1 MMLFNQASTKQQ
13 SVIMIAMLIILIL
26 SLLSSIV
33 SLTDKKSKIVGYINI
48 ILFLLISVVLTIL
61 ANIFYQINEKYIS
74 ETIFLIPVSYLWVII
89 LITFVFLI
97 YEMLI
102 YYCKGDEYL
111 GSNSI
116 KQAMDMLPC
125 AVCYFSTSGT
135 VKLCNLQMYRL
146 FHNMAKK
153 ELQSLDDLIQAL
165 NECDNKNGII
175 RLSDVRQT
183 YLFPDGKV
191 WRYSQSEIIADGET
205 YTEALFSDVTD
216 LYEKNLELQRQTVQL
231 EKISRDIKQL
241 SDNVQ
246 TLAKE
251 KETLIAKSKLHDQMG
266 TGLLAIRQILR
277 QKKTSEENSLAVKQF
292 RQAIMILQQE
302 NTHPLDD
309 IAEFIEDA
317 AVSGIQVEIMGE
329 LPTGKNILYLLLP
342 ILREACV
349 NAARHADATSL
360 YVDSTI
366 ANKSVTIVITNDGKV
381 PDGEIVPRGGLAN
394 FQKHIAEVGGNMQI
408 QSQPI
413 FKLIITLPVSEQ
425 NN

>member
-1 MMLFNQASTKQQ
+1 MMLFNQVSQKEQ
-13 SVIMIAMLIILIL
+13 SALMIIMLIILIL
-26 SLLSSIV
+26 SLLFSIV
-33 SLTDKKSKIVGYINI
+33 SLTDKKSKIFGYINI
-48 ILFLLISVVLTIL
+48 ILFIFLLVVLTIL

-74 ETIFLIPVSYLWVII
+74 ETMFLIPMSFLWSII
-89 LITFVFLI
+89 GIAFIFLL
-97 YEMLI
+97 YEMI
-102 YYCKGDEYL
+102 VYYCKGDEYL

-153 ELQSLDDLIQAL
+153 ELQSLNDLIQAL

-191 WRYSQSEIIADGET
+191 WRYSQSEIIAEGET

-216 LYEKNLELQRQTVQL
+216 LYEKNLELQHQTVQL
-231 EKISRDIKQL
+231 EKISKDIKQL

-266 TGLLAIRQILR
+266 SGLLAIRQILR

-317 AVSGIQVEIMGE
+317 AVSGIHVEITGE
-329 LPTGKNILYLLLP
+329 LPKNKNILYLLLP

-360 YVDSTI
+360 LVDSKLTNNMAI
-366 ANKSVTIVITNDGKV
+366 VVITNDGKA
-381 PDGEIVPRGGLAN
+381 PEGEIIPRGGLAN
-394 FQKHIAEVGGNMQI
+394 FQKHVTEVGGNMQI

-413 FKLIITLPVSEQ
+413 FKLTLTLPVSEQ
-425 NN
+425 